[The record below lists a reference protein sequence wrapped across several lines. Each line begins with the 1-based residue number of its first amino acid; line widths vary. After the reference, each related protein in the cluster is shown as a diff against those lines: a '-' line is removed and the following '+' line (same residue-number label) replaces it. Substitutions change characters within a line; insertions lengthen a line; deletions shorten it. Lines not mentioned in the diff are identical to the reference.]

1 MFKEETLENIT
12 MEILKELEYE
22 CINGYEMERTDYSK
36 VILEEDLRNAIYK
49 INDNVTDEQVTEV
62 VRQIKNLEHNNTIL
76 NNKQFTKYLLE
87 GCQVPINEN
96 GETRYK
102 TIKIVDFNNI
112 SNNTFKA
119 INQYTIIEHSE
130 KRPDIIIFINGLPL
144 VVVELKSTVREEVN
158 LEDGYH
164 QLKGYQEVHIP
175 TLFYYNQFMV
185 VSDGVQARA
194 GTITI
199 SWSRFSEWK
208 KIEADDEVTENMPT
222 HKTLFYGMLR
232 KDRLLDIIN
241 NFVLWSEDSKI
252 LSAYHQYFGVKKAI
266 TSTEVAIDNRAGKAG
281 ILWHTQGSGK
291 SFLMVFYAG
300 NMIKVL
306 KNPSIVVVTD
316 RNDLDNQL
324 FTTFAKCSEYL
335 KQSPVQ
341 IESREDLQDKLDNRI
356 SGGIFFTT
364 LQKFEEETGL
374 FSKRD
379 DILVLVDEAHR
390 SHYGIDATI
399 KFDKEKMKAY
409 KKYGT
414 AKYLHEAFPNATY
427 IGFTGTPVETKDK
440 STSNVFGQVI
450 DTYDMTQA
458 IMDGATVPI
467 MYEARMARVGLNQK
481 LLDEIDDYYNMLETE
496 EGVEDYK
503 IAESKKEMAK
513 MEQII
518 EDPDRLEMIV
528 KDIINHYEDIQTSVA
543 NKAMVV
549 AYSRKSAYTMY
560 KKFLELRPDWENKV
574 HMVIT
579 ANNKDDEEMQK
590 AIGSKKDKKQLEVD
604 FKDMNSEFKIAI
616 VVDMWLTGFDV
627 PGLGTMYVDKPMK
640 AHNLMQA
647 IARVNRVYK
656 DKQGGLIV
664 DYIGLKRWLLN
675 ALKTYTKRDQG
686 KIVDNSEL
694 VKVLMDKVELI
705 RDLFN
710 GFYYGHF
717 ATTTDSDKYEIIMAG
732 ANWMLKTEEIRKAF
746 MRYSYD
752 VKSLYSLCTGELS
765 QEIKDEILFFISV
778 RSFISKLSGD
788 KIDVKEIND
797 NVAKMLERAIQ
808 DDEVLQIGE
817 VHNSNR
823 LVILSDEILNKLAKM
838 QKKNIAVEVLNRA
851 LKEYVELVGKE
862 NVVLMEKFSTKFQK
876 IVASYN
882 ERTSVEDIEKIIQEM
897 INLKNEIESELKAG
911 NEYNLST
918 EEKAFFDALGDDPE
932 VKELMKD
939 ETLVQIAKELVE
951 TVNENMTI
959 DWDIRKDARAR
970 MRIEIKKLLIK
981 YNYPPNRSEKA
992 VQTVI
997 RQAELKCHT
1006 LIGKQCI

>member
-1 MFKEETLENIT
+1 MFNEEVLERITLD
-12 MEILKELEYE
+12 ILYELGYE
-22 CINGYEMERTDYSK
+22 CINGYEMERADYSR
-36 VILEEDLRNAIYK
+36 VILENDLRNAIHK
-49 INDNVTDEQVTEV
+49 INNNVTDEQVTEIL
-62 VRQIKNLEHNNTIL
+62 RQIKNLEYNNTIL

-87 GCQVPINEN
+87 GVSVPINEN

-102 TIKIVDFNNI
+102 TIKIVDFDNI

-130 KRPDIIIFINGLPL
+130 KRPDIIIFVNGLPL
-144 VVVELKSTVREEVN
+144 VVVELKSTVREDVK
-158 LEDGYH
+158 LIDGYN

-175 TLFYYNQFMV
+175 TLFYYNQFMI

-194 GTITI
+194 GTIT
-199 SWSRFSEWK
+199 SPWSRFSEWK

-222 HKTLFYGMLR
+222 YKTLFYGMLR
-232 KDRLLDIIN
+232 KNRLLDIIN
-241 NFVLWSEDSKI
+241 NYVLWSEDSKI

-266 TSTEVAIDNRAGKAG
+266 KSTEVAIENKTGKAG

-291 SFLMVFYAG
+291 SFSMVFYTG
-300 NMIKVL
+300 NMIKKL
-306 KNPSIVVVTD
+306 GNPSIVVVTD

-324 FTTFAKCSEYL
+324 YTTFAKCSNYL
-335 KQSPVQ
+335 KQDPVQ
-341 IESREDLQDKLDNRI
+341 IENREDLNDKLDNRK

-374 FSKRD
+374 FSNRD

-440 STSNVFGQVI
+440 STSNVFGKVI

-467 MYEARMARVGLNQK
+467 LYEARMARVGLNQK
-481 LLDEIDDYYNMLETE
+481 ILDEIDDYYNYLERE
-496 EGVEDYK
+496 EDVEEYK
-503 IAESKKEMAK
+503 INESKKEMTK
-513 MEQII
+513 MSQII
-518 EDPDRLEMIV
+518 EDPDRLQMIV
-528 KDIINHYEDIQTSVA
+528 EDIIKQYEQIETSVA

-549 AYSRKSAYTMY
+549 AYSRNSAYTMY
-560 KKFLELRPDWENKV
+560 KKFLELRPDWKNKV

-579 ANNKDDEEMQK
+579 SNNKDDEKMQK
-590 AIGSKKDKKQLEVD
+590 AIGSKKDKKQLEIE
-604 FKDMNSEFKIAI
+604 FKDMDSEFKIAI

-627 PGLGTMYVDKPMK
+627 PGLGTMYIDKPMK

-656 DKQGGLIV
+656 DKKGGLIV
-664 DYIGLKRWLLN
+664 DYIGLKRWLLE
-675 ALKTYTKRDQG
+675 ALKIYTKRDQG

-717 ATTTDSDKYEIIMAG
+717 ATTTDSDKYEIISAG
-732 ANWMLKTEEIRKAF
+732 ANWILKTEDTQKRF
-746 MRYSYD
+746 MKYSYD
-752 VKSLYSLCTGELS
+752 VKSLYSLCAGELS
-765 QEIKDEILFFISV
+765 QEIKDEILFFVSV
-778 RSFISKLSGD
+778 RSFISKLSGG
-788 KIDVKEIND
+788 KIDVKEINS

-808 DDEVLQIGE
+808 DDEMLQIGE
-817 VHNSNR
+817 VHNSNQ
-823 LVILSDEILNKLAKM
+823 LSILSDEILNKIAKM
-838 QKKNIAVEVLNRA
+838 KKKNIAVEILNRA
-851 LKEYVELVGKE
+851 LKDYVDQVGKE
-862 NVVLMEKFSTKFQK
+862 NVVMMEKFSTRFQK

-897 INLKNEIESELKAG
+897 INLKKEIDKKMKSG

-951 TVNENMTI
+951 TVNKNMTI

-981 YNYPPNRSEKA
+981 YDYPPNKSEKA

-997 RQAELKCHT
+997 RQAELKCKG
-1006 LIGKQCI
+1006 IK

>member
-1 MFKEETLENIT
+1 MFNEETLEKIT
-12 MEILKELEYE
+12 MEILEELEYE
-22 CINGYEMERTDYSK
+22 CINGYEMERTNFSK
-36 VILEEDLRNAIYK
+36 VILEEDLKEAISR
-49 INDNVTDEQVTEV
+49 INSNVSEEDLTEV
-62 VRQIKNLEHNNTIL
+62 MRQIKNLDNNNTIL
-76 NNKQFTKYLLE
+76 NNKQFTRYLLE
-87 GCQVPINEN
+87 GVSVPVNEN

-102 TIKIVDFNNI
+102 TIKIVDFDNI
-112 SNNTFKA
+112 SNNIFKA

-130 KRPDIIIFINGLPL
+130 KRPDIIIFVNGLPL
-144 VVVELKSTVREEVN
+144 VVVELKSTVREDVK
-158 LEDGYH
+158 LIDGYN

-194 GTITI
+194 GTIT
-199 SWSRFSEWK
+199 SPWSRFSEWK
-208 KIEADDEVTENMPT
+208 KVEVDDEVTENMPT

-241 NFVLWSEDSKI
+241 NYILWSDDSKI

-266 TSTEVAIDNRAGKAG
+266 KSTETAVENKTGKAG

-291 SFLMVFYAG
+291 SFSMVFYTG
-300 NMIKVL
+300 NMIKKL
-306 KNPSIVVVTD
+306 GNPSIVVVTD

-324 FTTFAKCSEYL
+324 YETFAKCSNYL
-335 KQSPVQ
+335 KQDPVQ
-341 IESREDLQDKLDNRI
+341 IENREDLNDKLDNRK

-374 FSKRD
+374 FSNRD

-414 AKYLHEAFPNATY
+414 AKYLHEAFPHATY

-440 STSNVFGQVI
+440 STSNVFGKVI

-481 LLDEIDDYYNMLETE
+481 ILDEIDDYYNYLERQEDVE
-496 EGVEDYK
+496 EYK
-503 IAESKKEMAK
+503 INESKKEMAK
-513 MEQII
+513 MSQII
-518 EDPDRLEMIV
+518 EDPDRLQMIV
-528 KDIINHYEDIQTSVA
+528 EDIIKQYEQIETSVA

-549 AYSRKSAYTMY
+549 AYSRNSAYTMY
-560 KKFLELRPDWENKV
+560 KKFLELKPNWKNKV

-579 ANNKDDEEMQK
+579 SNNKDDEEMQK
-590 AIGSKKDKKQLEVD
+590 AIGSKKDKKKLEIE

-627 PGLGTMYVDKPMK
+627 PGLGTMYIDKPMK

-656 DKQGGLIV
+656 DKKGGLIV
-664 DYIGLKRWLLN
+664 DYIGLKRWLLE

-686 KIVDNSEL
+686 KIIDNTEI

-705 RDLFN
+705 RDLFK

-717 ATTTDSDKYEIIMAG
+717 ATTTDSDKYEIITAG
-732 ANWMLKTEEIRKAF
+732 ANWILKTEDKQKRF
-746 MRYSYD
+746 MKYSYD
-752 VKSLYSLCTGELS
+752 VKSLYSLCAGELS
-765 QEIKDEILFFISV
+765 QEIKDEILFFVSV
-778 RSFISKLSGD
+778 RSFISKLSGG
-788 KIDVKEIND
+788 KIDVKEINN

-808 DDEVLQIGE
+808 DDEMLQIGE
-817 VHNSNR
+817 VHNSNQ
-823 LVILSDEILNKLAKM
+823 LSILSDDILNKVAKM
-838 QKKNIAVEVLNRA
+838 QKKNIAVEILNRA
-851 LKEYVELVGKE
+851 LKDYVEQVGKE
-862 NVVLMEKFSTKFQK
+862 NVVMMEKFSTRFQK

-897 INLKNEIESELKAG
+897 INLKKEIDKEMKSG

-951 TVNENMTI
+951 TVNKNMTI

-981 YNYPPNRSEKA
+981 YNYPPNKSEKA

-997 RQAELKCHT
+997 RQAELKCK
-1006 LIGKQCI
+1006 GMVE

>member
-1 MFKEETLENIT
+1 MFNEEILEKIT
-12 MEILKELEYE
+12 MEILNELEYE
-22 CINGYEMERTDYSK
+22 CVNGYEMERTDYSK
-36 VILEEDLRNAIYK
+36 VILEDDLRNFIHK
-49 INDNVTDEQVTEV
+49 INNNVTEEQMKEV
-62 VRQIKNLEHNNTIL
+62 IRQVKNLEHNNTIL

-87 GCQVPINEN
+87 GVSVPVNEN

-102 TIKIVDFNNI
+102 TIRIVDFNNI
-112 SNNTFKA
+112 SNNAFKA

-144 VVVELKSTVREEVN
+144 VVVELKSTVREDVK
-158 LEDGYH
+158 LIDGYN

-175 TLFYYNQFMV
+175 TLFYYNQFMI

-194 GTITI
+194 GTIT
-199 SWSRFSEWK
+199 SPWSRFSEWK

-241 NFVLWSEDSKI
+241 NYILWSDDSKI

-266 TSTEVAIDNRAGKAG
+266 KSTEVAIENKRGKAG

-291 SFLMVFYAG
+291 SFSMVFYTG
-300 NMIKVL
+300 NMIKKL
-306 KNPSIVVVTD
+306 GNPSIVVVTD

-324 FTTFAKCSEYL
+324 YETFAKCSNYL
-335 KQSPVQ
+335 KQDPVQ
-341 IESREDLQDKLDNRI
+341 IENRKDLQDKLENRV

-414 AKYLHEAFPNATY
+414 AKYLHESFPNATY

-549 AYSRKSAYTMY
+549 AYSRKSAFTMY
-560 KKFLELRPDWENKV
+560 KKFLELRPNWENKV

-579 ANNKDDEEMQK
+579 SNNKDDEEMQK

-604 FKDMNSEFKIAI
+604 FKDMDSEFGIAI

-664 DYIGLKRWLLN
+664 DYIGLKKWLLD

-732 ANWMLKTEEIRKAF
+732 ANWVLKTEEIRKAF

-765 QEIKDEILFFISV
+765 QEIKDEILFFVSV

-808 DDEVLQIGE
+808 DDEMLQIGE
-817 VHNSNR
+817 VHNSNQ
-823 LVILSDEILNKLAKM
+823 LSILSDEILNKIAKM
-838 QKKNIAVEVLNRA
+838 QKKNIAVEILNRA
-851 LKEYVELVGKE
+851 LKDYVEQVGKE
-862 NVVLMEKFSTKFQK
+862 NVVMMEKFSTRFQK

-897 INLKNEIESELKAG
+897 INLKKEIDKEMEAG
-911 NEYNLST
+911 NEYNLSI

-951 TVNENMTI
+951 TVNKNMTI

-981 YNYPPNRSEKA
+981 YDYPPNKSEKA

-997 RQAELKCHT
+997 RQAELKCK
-1006 LIGKQCI
+1006 GMVE

>member
-1 MFKEETLENIT
+1 MFKEETLEKIT
-12 MEILKELEYE
+12 MEILEELQYE
-22 CINGYEMERTDYSK
+22 CINGYEMERTDFSK
-36 VILEEDLRNAIYK
+36 VILEDDLKEAIRR
-49 INDNVTDEQVTEV
+49 INNDVDEEQLQEV
-62 VRQIKNLEHNNTIL
+62 IRQIKNLEHNNTIL

-96 GETRYK
+96 GETRYR

-119 INQYTIIEHSE
+119 INQYTIVEHSE
-130 KRPDIIIFINGLPL
+130 KRPDIIIFVNGLPL
-144 VVVELKSTVREEVN
+144 VVVELKSTVREDVK
-158 LEDGYH
+158 LIDGYN

-175 TLFYYNQFMV
+175 TLFYYNQFMI

-194 GTITI
+194 GTIT
-199 SWSRFSEWK
+199 SPWSRFSEWK

-241 NFVLWSEDSKI
+241 NYILWSDDSKI

-266 TSTEVAIDNRAGKAG
+266 KSTEVAIENKTGKAG

-291 SFLMVFYAG
+291 SFSMVFYTG
-300 NMIKVL
+300 NMIKKL
-306 KNPSIVVVTD
+306 GNPSIVVVTD

-324 FTTFAKCSEYL
+324 YETFAKCSAYL
-335 KQSPVQ
+335 KQEPVQ
-341 IESREDLQDKLDNRI
+341 IENREGLNEKLDNRK

-374 FSKRD
+374 FSNRD

-414 AKYLHEAFPNATY
+414 AKYLHEAFPHATY

-440 STSNVFGQVI
+440 STSNVFGKVI
-450 DTYDMTQA
+450 DIYDMTQA

-481 LLDEIDDYYNMLETE
+481 MLDEIDDYYNYLEKEGDVE
-496 EGVEDYK
+496 EYK
-503 IAESKKEMAK
+503 INESKKEMTK
-513 MEQII
+513 MSQII

-528 KDIINHYEDIQTSVA
+528 EDIIKHYGEIENSVA

-549 AYSRKSAYTMY
+549 AYSRNSAYTMY
-560 KKFLELRPDWENKV
+560 KKFLELRPDWQNKV
-574 HMVIT
+574 RMVIT
-579 ANNKDDEEMQK
+579 SSNKDDEEMQK
-590 AIGSKKDKKQLEVD
+590 TIGSKKDKKQLEVE
-604 FKDMNSEFKIAI
+604 FKDMKSEFKIAI

-627 PGLGTMYVDKPMK
+627 PGLGTMYIDKPMK

-656 DKQGGLIV
+656 DKKGGLIV
-664 DYIGLKRWLLN
+664 DYIGLKRWLLE
-675 ALKTYTKRDQG
+675 ALKTYTKRDQS
-686 KIVDNSEL
+686 KIIENTEIA
-694 VKVLMDKVELI
+694 KVLMDKVELI
-705 RDLFN
+705 RNLFN

-717 ATTTDSDKYEIIMAG
+717 ATTTDSDKYEIITAG
-732 ANWMLKTEEIRKAF
+732 ANWILKTEDTQKRF
-746 MRYSYD
+746 MKYSYD

-765 QEIKDEILFFISV
+765 QKVKDEILFFMSV
-778 RSFISKLSGD
+778 RSFISKLSGG
-788 KIDVKEIND
+788 KIDVKEINS

-808 DDEVLQIGE
+808 DDEMLQIGE
-817 VHNSNR
+817 VHNSNQ
-823 LVILSDEILNKLAKM
+823 LSILSDEILNKIAKM
-838 QKKNIAVEVLNRA
+838 KKKNIAVEILNRA
-851 LKEYVELVGKE
+851 LKDYVEQVGKE
-862 NVVLMEKFSTKFQK
+862 NVVMMEKFSTRFQK

-897 INLKNEIESELKAG
+897 INLKKEIDKEMKAG

-951 TVNENMTI
+951 TVNKNMTI
-959 DWDIRKDARAR
+959 DWDVRKDARAR

-981 YNYPPNRSEKA
+981 YHYPPNKIEKA

-997 RQAELKCHT
+997 RQAELQCNKT
-1006 LIGKQCI
+1006 LKES

>member
-1 MFKEETLENIT
+1 MFNEETLEKIT
-12 MEILKELEYE
+12 MEILEELEYE
-22 CINGYEMERTDYSK
+22 CINGYEMERTDFSK
-36 VILEEDLRNAIYK
+36 VILEEDLKEAIRK
-49 INDNVTDEQVTEV
+49 INSNVSEEELTEV
-62 VRQIKNLEHNNTIL
+62 MRQIKNLEHNNTIL

-87 GCQVPINEN
+87 GVSVPVNEN

-102 TIKIVDFNNI
+102 TIKIVDFDNI

-130 KRPDIIIFINGLPL
+130 KRPDIIIFVNGLPL
-144 VVVELKSTVREEVN
+144 VVVELKSTVREEVK
-158 LEDGYH
+158 LIDGYN

-175 TLFYYNQFMV
+175 TLFYYNQFLI

-194 GTITI
+194 GTIT
-199 SWSRFSEWK
+199 SPWSRFSEWK
-208 KIEADDEVTENMPT
+208 KIESDDEVTENMPT

-232 KDRLLDIIN
+232 KDRLLDLIN
-241 NFVLWSEDSKI
+241 NYILWSDDSKI

-266 TSTEVAIDNRAGKAG
+266 KSTEVAIENRTGKAG

-291 SFLMVFYAG
+291 SFSMVFYTG
-300 NMIKVL
+300 NMIKKL
-306 KNPSIVVVTD
+306 GNPSIVVVTD

-324 FTTFAKCSEYL
+324 YETFAKCSNYL
-335 KQSPVQ
+335 KQDPVQ
-341 IESREDLQDKLDNRI
+341 IENREDLNDKLDNRK

-374 FSKRD
+374 FSNRD

-414 AKYLHEAFPNATY
+414 AKYLHEAFPHATY

-440 STSNVFGQVI
+440 STSNVFGDVI

-481 LLDEIDDYYNMLETE
+481 ILDEIDDYYNYLERE
-496 EGVEDYK
+496 EDVEEYK
-503 IAESKKEMAK
+503 INESKKEMAK
-513 MEQII
+513 MSQII
-518 EDPDRLEMIV
+518 EDPDRLQMIV
-528 KDIINHYEDIQTSVA
+528 EDIIKQYEQIETSVA

-549 AYSRKSAYTMY
+549 AYSRNSAYTMY
-560 KKFLELRPDWENKV
+560 KKFLELKPDWKNKV

-579 ANNKDDEEMQK
+579 SNNKDDEEMQK
-590 AIGSKKDKKQLEVD
+590 AIGSKKDKKKLEVE

-627 PGLGTMYVDKPMK
+627 LGLGTMYIDKPMK

-656 DKQGGLIV
+656 DKKGGLIV
-664 DYIGLKRWLLN
+664 DYIGLKRWLLD

-686 KIVDNSEL
+686 KIIDNTEI

-705 RDLFN
+705 RNLFK

-717 ATTTDSDKYEIIMAG
+717 ATTTDNDKYEIITAG
-732 ANWMLKTEEIRKAF
+732 ANWILKTEDAQKRF
-746 MRYSYD
+746 MKYSYD
-752 VKSLYSLCTGELS
+752 VKSLYSLCAGELS
-765 QEIKDEILFFISV
+765 QEIKDEILFFVSV
-778 RSFISKLSGD
+778 RSFISKLSGG
-788 KIDVKEIND
+788 KIDVKEINS

-808 DDEVLQIGE
+808 DDEMLQIGE
-817 VHNSNR
+817 VHNSNQ
-823 LVILSDEILNKLAKM
+823 LSILSDEILNKIAKM
-838 QKKNIAVEVLNRA
+838 KKKNIAVEILNRT
-851 LKEYVELVGKE
+851 LKDYVDQVGKE
-862 NVVLMEKFSTKFQK
+862 NVVMMEKFSTRFQK

-897 INLKNEIESELKAG
+897 INLKKEIDKEMKSG

-918 EEKAFFDALGDDPE
+918 EEKAFFDALGDDSE

-951 TVNENMTI
+951 TVNKNMTI

-981 YNYPPNRSEKA
+981 YDYPPNKSEKA

-997 RQAELKCHT
+997 RQAELKCKG
-1006 LIGKQCI
+1006 IK